1 MPHSPLAANAGR
13 TGGRVVHDF
22 HLRRTVPPRE
32 AVPFQGGGGGP
43 KARRTGEFVSVPG
56 RPEAPRVGKR
66 VQVIE
71 IGAGERAPMTGAVLC
86 FLKQQSHT
94 MPIGVRLSSFPC

>member
-32 AVPFQGGGGGP
+32 AVPFQGGGGQRPVERGNLSQCP
-43 KARRTGEFVSVPG
+43 GDLKPLVWASVC
-56 RPEAPRVGKR
+56 R
-66 VQVIE
+66 
-71 IGAGERAPMTGAVLC
+71 
-86 FLKQQSHT
+86 
-94 MPIGVRLSSFPC
+94 